1 MKKFFRALLAFLIIS
16 VLTFGCLP
24 KKEEAKTEKKEPYR
38 IGAVLSVTGPAAP
51 LGEPEKKTLLM
62 EVEKINKAGGIDGH
76 EIELYIEDDETDPGK
91 AVAAV
96 KKLIDQK
103 RVIAVIG
110 GSITPSTLAMKEITK
125 KKRIPQVACAAGNAI
140 VASDYEWVF
149 ITPQSN
155 AIVVPKV
162 LEYIRDT
169 LKLKKV
175 AFLYDS
181 DAFGRDGLEVLQKEA
196 PNYGVEVVITQDYSK
211 KAGDLTPQ
219 LTKIKAASPEVL
231 VVWGTN
237 PGPAVAAKNMKQLGM
252 NIPYIGSHGI
262 ANKKFIELAG
272 DAAEGVVFPAGKVII
287 PESISEDSPQK
298 KVVDEFLKEYEDRY
312 GEPPNSFAGHA
323 WDAFHIIVEALKK
336 SGPDPEKLR
345 DEIEKTTNFPGI
357 GGIFNYTSTDHAGLS
372 VDDLIMVKIEN
383 GEWTLAE

>member
-76 EIELYIEDDETDPGK
+76 KIELYIEDDETDPGK

-103 RVIAVIG
+103 KVIAVIG

-140 VASDYEWVF
+140 VASDYKWVF

-196 PNYGVEVVITQDYSK
+196 PNYGIEVVITQDYSK

-272 DAAEGVVFPAGKVII
+272 DAAEGVVFPAGKVLI

-298 KVVDEFLKEYEDRY
+298 EVVDTFLKEYEEKY
-312 GEPPNSFAGHA
+312 GEPPNTFAGHA

-345 DEIEKTTNFPGI
+345 DEIEKTTNSPGI

-372 VDDLIMVKIEN
+372 VDDLIMIKIEN
-383 GEWTLAE
+383 GEWKLAE